1 MGARRMIVGVLVLA
15 ALLVAGC
22 GDTGSTSAMDAKFQ
36 KIDFEMPSLET
47 VNSAY
52 DVPAFVRET
61 HRYVA
66 LIRAYAGQL
75 GHAEARRRL
84 MEKGD
89 ELSSYCL
96 PCVATLDSEALK
108 Y

>member
-1 MGARRMIVGVLVLA
+1 MGRFVAFLFLA

-22 GDTGSTSAMDAKFQ
+22 GNNVSNTKMENKFQ
-36 KIDFEMPSLET
+36 KLDYEMASLET

-52 DVPAFVRET
+52 DVPAFLRATHKYIVLVRQ
-61 HRYVA
+61 
-66 LIRAYAGQL
+66 YAPQL

-84 MEKGD
+84 REKGD
-89 ELSSYCL
+89 ELSSFCL
-96 PCVATLDSEALK
+96 PCVASLDSEALK